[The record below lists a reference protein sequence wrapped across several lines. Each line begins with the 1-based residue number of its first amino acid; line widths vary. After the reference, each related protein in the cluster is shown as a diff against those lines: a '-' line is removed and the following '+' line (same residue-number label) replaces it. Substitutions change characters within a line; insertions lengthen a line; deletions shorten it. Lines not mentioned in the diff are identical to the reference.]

1 MSDVRAGVWRA
12 ARPRGCPRGAS
23 DAAAAAVCAGDAWDD
38 VEGYDWES
46 PEAHLSG
53 VDSSAF
59 YARLMGGGCAGM
71 M

>member
-1 MSDVRAGVWRA
+1 MTIDIQ
-12 ARPRGCPRGAS
+12 
-23 DAAAAAVCAGDAWDD
+23 DD

-59 YARLMGGGCAGM
+59 YWYARLMGGGCAGM